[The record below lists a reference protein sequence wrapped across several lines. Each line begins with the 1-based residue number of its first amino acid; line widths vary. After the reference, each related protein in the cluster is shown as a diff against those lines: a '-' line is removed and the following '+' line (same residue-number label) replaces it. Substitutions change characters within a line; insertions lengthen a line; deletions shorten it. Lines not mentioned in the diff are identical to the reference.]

1 MKNPID
7 LVRED
12 LLKYKPKSYELM
24 RLIPD
29 KALEKAIGNK
39 YNELKSHLKKYVW
52 RKRAIKSWV

>member
-39 YNELKSHLKKYVW
+39 YNELKSHLKKYV
-52 RKRAIKSWV
+52 